1 MAFKLDRCLTKELK
15 LHEEQDMVVTDV
27 KSTQTSVMDL
37 SSIVVNLEKDG
48 DVKYVQL
55 LDRTVHDITVIGPD
69 FIDPTHQDDPY
80 AVPTQKGM
88 LRLFFPKELET
99 DSDGSALAREFVVK
113 LTMQENTQVYFHE
126 YSETMS
132 NESPAPIIEYELDN
146 AFLGNSMI
154 HAFVETKKDGKNTFF
169 MKSRNCVVSVK
180 PKDKTSHGKWAVSYR
195 SGSKIVTDV
204 IKNYVDTD
212 VAKIWYSGNDLEDLA
227 RPLIIFDK
235 TKNYWIFSDKAG
247 GVECVYVDASAKEF
261 YLPLH
266 AAHASWRA

>member
-15 LHEEQDMVVTDV
+15 LREEQDLVVTDV
-27 KSTQTSVMDL
+27 KSKQTALMDL
-37 SSIVVNLEKDG
+37 SSIVVNLVEDRASQ
-48 DVKYVQL
+48 YVQL
-55 LDRTVHDITVIGPD
+55 LDRTVHDITVIGPQL
-69 FIDPTHQDDPY
+69 IPEDPY
-80 AVPTQKGM
+80 AEPHQYGS
-88 LRLFFPKELET
+88 LHLFFPKELEPDT
-99 DSDGSALAREFVVK
+99 DGSDLAREFVVK
-113 LTMQENTQVYFHE
+113 LTMQENCQVYFHE
-126 YSETMS
+126 FSETMDS
-132 NESPAPIIEYELDN
+132 NSPAPIIEYELDN
-146 AFLGNSMI
+146 ELLGNSMI
-154 HAFVETKKDGKNTFF
+154 HAFVETKKDSKNTFF
-169 MKSRNCVVSVK
+169 MKSRNCVDSVK

-212 VAKIWYSGNDLEDLA
+212 VAKIWYSRNDLEDLA

-266 AAHASWRA
+266 AAHASWHF

>member
-15 LHEEQDMVVTDV
+15 LREEQDMVVTDV

-37 SSIVVNLEKDG
+37 SSIVVNLVENQAIQC
-48 DVKYVQL
+48 VQL
-55 LDRTVHDITVIGPD
+55 LDRTVHDITVIGPQLV
-69 FIDPTHQDDPY
+69 PEDPY
-80 AVPTQKGM
+80 AEPHQYGS
-88 LRLFFPKELET
+88 LHLFFPEELEPDT
-99 DSDGSALAREFVVK
+99 DGSDLAREFVVK
-113 LTMQENTQVYFHE
+113 LTMQENCQVYFHE
-126 YSETMS
+126 YSQTMDL
-132 NESPAPIIEYELDN
+132 NSPAPIIEYELDN
-146 AFLGNSMI
+146 ELLGNSMI
-154 HAFVETKKDGKNTFF
+154 HVFVETKKDGKNTFF
-169 MKSRNCVVSVK
+169 MKSRNCVDSVK
-180 PKDKTSHGKWAVSYR
+180 PKDKTSQGKWAVSYKR
-195 SGSKIVTDV
+195 GSRIVTDV

-247 GVECVYVDASAKEF
+247 GVERIYVDASAKEF

>member
-15 LHEEQDMVVTDV
+15 LREEQDMVVTDV

-37 SSIVVNLEKDG
+37 SSIVVNLVENQAIQC
-48 DVKYVQL
+48 VQL
-55 LDRTVHDITVIGPD
+55 LDRTVHDITVIGPQLV
-69 FIDPTHQDDPY
+69 PEDPY
-80 AVPTQKGM
+80 AEPHQYGS
-88 LRLFFPKELET
+88 LHLFFPEELEPDT
-99 DSDGSALAREFVVK
+99 DGSSLAREFVVK

-146 AFLGNSMI
+146 ALLGNSMI
-154 HAFVETKKDGKNTFF
+154 HAFVETKKDGKNIFF
-169 MKSRNCVVSVK
+169 MKSRNCVDSVK
-180 PKDKTSHGKWAVSYR
+180 PKDKTSQGKWAVSYK
-195 SGSKIVTDV
+195 SGSRIVTDV

-247 GVECVYVDASAKEF
+247 GVECVYIDASAKSF

-266 AAHASWRA
+266 AAHATWHI

>member
-15 LHEEQDMVVTDV
+15 LREEQDMVVTDV

-37 SSIVVNLEKDG
+37 SSIVVNLVENQAIQC
-48 DVKYVQL
+48 VQL
-55 LDRTVHDITVIGPD
+55 LDRTVHDITVIGPQLV
-69 FIDPTHQDDPY
+69 PEDPY
-80 AVPTQKGM
+80 AEPHQYGS
-88 LRLFFPKELET
+88 LHLFFPEELEPDT
-99 DSDGSALAREFVVK
+99 DGSDLAREFVVK
-113 LTMQENTQVYFHE
+113 LTMQENCQVYFHE
-126 YSETMS
+126 YSQTMDL
-132 NESPAPIIEYELDN
+132 NSPAPIIEYELDN
-146 AFLGNSMI
+146 ELLGNSMI
-154 HAFVETKKDGKNTFF
+154 HVFVETKKASKNTFF
-169 MKSRNCVVSVK
+169 MKSRNCIDSVK
-180 PKDKTSHGKWAVSYR
+180 PKDKTSQGKWAVSYKR
-195 SGSKIVTDV
+195 GSRIVTDV

-247 GVECVYVDASAKEF
+247 GVERIYVDASAKEF

>member
-37 SSIVVNLEKDG
+37 SSIVVNLVENQAIQC
-48 DVKYVQL
+48 VQL
-55 LDRTVHDITVIGPD
+55 LDRTVHDITVIGPQLVPE
-69 FIDPTHQDDPY
+69 DPSAEPHQY
-80 AVPTQKGM
+80 GS
-88 LRLFFPKELET
+88 LHLFFPKELEPDT
-99 DSDGSALAREFVVK
+99 DGSDLAREFVVK
-113 LTMQENTQVYFHE
+113 LTMQENCQVYFHE
-126 YSETMS
+126 FSETMDLS
-132 NESPAPIIEYELDN
+132 SPAPIIEYELDN
-146 AFLGNSMI
+146 ELLGNSMI
-154 HAFVETKKDGKNTFF
+154 HVFVETKKASKNTFF
-169 MKSRNCVVSVK
+169 MKSRNCIDSVK
-180 PKDKTSHGKWAVSYR
+180 PKDKTSQGKWAVSYK
-195 SGSKIVTDV
+195 SGSRIVTDV

-247 GVECVYVDASAKEF
+247 GVERIYVDASAKEF

>member
-37 SSIVVNLEKDG
+37 SSIVVNLENNG

-69 FIDPTHQDDPY
+69 FIDPQDDPY
-80 AVPTQKGM
+80 AEPHQYGS
-88 LRLFFPKELET
+88 LHLFFPEELESDT
-99 DSDGSALAREFVVK
+99 DGSDLAREFVVK
-113 LTMQENTQVYFHE
+113 LTMQENCQVYFHE
-126 YSETMS
+126 YSQTMDS
-132 NESPAPIIEYELDN
+132 NSPAPIIEYELDN
-146 AFLGNSMI
+146 ELLGNSMI

-169 MKSRNCVVSVK
+169 MKSRNCVDSVK

-195 SGSKIVTDV
+195 SGSIIIVTDI

-235 TKNYWIFSDKAG
+235 TKNYWIFSDKDG
-247 GVECVYVDASAKEF
+247 GIERIYVDASAKKF

-266 AAHASWRA
+266 AAYAFWQA

>member
-15 LHEEQDMVVTDV
+15 LREEQDMVVTDV

-37 SSIVVNLEKDG
+37 SSIVVNLVENQAIQC
-48 DVKYVQL
+48 VQL
-55 LDRTVHDITVIGPD
+55 LDRTVHDITVIGPQLV
-69 FIDPTHQDDPY
+69 PEDPY
-80 AVPTQKGM
+80 AEPHQYGS
-88 LRLFFPKELET
+88 LHLFFPEELEPDT
-99 DSDGSALAREFVVK
+99 DGSSLAREFVVK

-146 AFLGNSMI
+146 ELLGNSMI
-154 HAFVETKKDGKNTFF
+154 HVFVETKKDGKNTFF
-169 MKSRNCVVSVK
+169 MKSRNCVDSVK

-195 SGSKIVTDV
+195 SGSTIIVTDI

-235 TKNYWIFSDKAG
+235 TKNYWIFSDKDG
-247 GVECVYVDASAKEF
+247 GIERIYVDASAKKF

-266 AAHASWRA
+266 AAHASWQA

>member
-37 SSIVVNLEKDG
+37 SSIVVNLENDG

-69 FIDPTHQDDPY
+69 FIDPQDDLY
-80 AVPTQKGM
+80 AEPHQYGS
-88 LRLFFPKELET
+88 LHLFFPEELEPDT
-99 DSDGSALAREFVVK
+99 DGSDLAREFVVK
-113 LTMQENTQVYFHE
+113 LTMQENCQVYFHE
-126 YSETMS
+126 YSQTMDS
-132 NESPAPIIEYELDN
+132 SSPAPIIEYELDN
-146 AFLGNSMI
+146 ELLGNSMI
-154 HAFVETKKDGKNTFF
+154 HAFVETKKDGKNIFF
-169 MKSRNCVVSVK
+169 MKSRNCVDSVK
-180 PKDKTSHGKWAVSYR
+180 PKDKTSQGKWAVSYK
-195 SGSKIVTDV
+195 SGSRIVTDV

-247 GVECVYVDASAKEF
+247 GVERIYVDASAKEF